1 MGRYLKAKCRLCRR
15 EGTKLFIK
23 GSKCITEK
31 CSFTKRPVPPGT
43 HARASKKP
51 SYHAL
56 QLREKQKTKRM
67 YGMLEKQF
75 RRFFKIANKSKGVTG
90 RTLLQ
95 LLERR
100 LDNVVYRALFSLSR
114 NQARQFVRHGFIWIR
129 GKRVD
134 IPSYLVREGETIEIR
149 ASDSFKKMLKEITE
163 SNSKERSISSW
174 LEVDKDNFKMKIVR
188 LPEKEDIG
196 IPVNEQFIVELYSK

>member
-1 MGRYLKAKCRLCRR
+1 
-15 EGTKLFIK
+15 
-23 GSKCITEK
+23 
-31 CSFTKRPVPPGT
+31 
-43 HARASKKP
+43 
-51 SYHAL
+51 
-56 QLREKQKTKRM
+56 
-67 YGMLEKQF
+67 MLEKQF